1 MPTYEEALAEVERL
15 QQQQQEWIAKRA
27 ALEQSLAELEGN
39 AGQAA
44 LAGESTATLA
54 DEMSRLQSQI
64 RIAAQALVA
73 LEAQQQQADVAAQLA
88 RIVETR
94 QQALERFQEAAALRA
109 QVQPHLDAIEAIEGV
124 RYYHHN
130 PRSARLEQQAD
141 RELVHAEYLAF
152 RLPADVRRD
161 LEVQRETQPTEVDRA
176 LFAFQY
182 PAAVAA
188 DHPG

>member
-1 MPTYEEALAEVERL
+1 
-15 QQQQQEWIAKRA
+15 
-27 ALEQSLAELEGN
+27 
-39 AGQAA
+39 
-44 LAGESTATLA
+44 
-54 DEMSRLQSQI
+54 MSRRQSQI